1 MSLFVLHGT
10 VHTAPEVTHATNV
23 LGPELII
30 VQFTYYTQATLE
42 GHCHPSPFAWLHLD
56 HWAVCCGRGREGLC
70 VPLCHWQ
77 CVSGEGYCSR
87 SIYATVKKEDG
98 MRAVI
103 PCMNA
108 HSFLHTSYVRMYV
121 HLYIQGLFIFLLHV
135 LRHEKVYG
143 KIKDKLPNI
152 SKLVSIVKYIYIH
165 IYIHIHTYVH
175 IHIHTAFKL

>member
-1 MSLFVLHGT
+1 MKATVILVPLLGFTWIIGLFAVGEEGRIFAYLFVIG
-10 VHTAPEVTHATNV
+10 NV
-23 LGPELII
+23 FQ
-30 VQFTYYTQATLE
+30 V
-42 GHCHPSPFAWLHLD
+42 
-56 HWAVCCGRGREGLC
+56 RETTSC
-70 VPLCHWQ
+70 
-77 CVSGEGYCSR
+77 
-87 SIYATVKKEDG
+87 SIYATVKKEDS

-152 SKLVSIVKYIYIH
+152 SKLVSIVTYIYIH
-165 IYIHIHTYVH
+165 NIYIIYTYTYIIMYIYTYIQLSNSELYYILTVQMYGQC
-175 IHIHTAFKL
+175 KCS